1 MVVNHSWRRG
11 FAKLSLPTCLLG
23 VFFPFIIWTPLAR
36 FQPGLGDDGGNLNLV
51 QKLYVFYKCPKVKYA
66 GMMISFFL
74 FIFLYSYVILFGYRW
89 EYQIPELCLYV
100 WIGVI
105 LVGEIRELFKE
116 PSKRLKGKFRDY
128 WSSIWNKFDTVF
140 CMNAIIAFVLR
151 QFRVT
156 FWSSRIIMVVN
167 CAIYYVRVFRIYHA
181 SRSLG
186 PKLVIFQRMVSFHLM
201 SEKLRFM
208 TFCHFCNLHTTKGE
222 PGHHDARCQ
231 WSIVLVPWIQVPCA
245 LISSVIAKKKR
256 LNFEVNIFW
265 NFI

>member
-1 MVVNHSWRRG
+1 MYKYLIYLLVSFSKSILSKLDSSFFHTDPSCQMVVNHSWRRG
-11 FAKLSLPTCLLG
+11 FAKLSLPTCLFG

-140 CMNAIIAFVLR
+140 CLNAIIAFVLR

-186 PKLVIFQRMVSFHLM
+186 PKLVIFQRMVSF
-201 SEKLRFM
+201 
-208 TFCHFCNLHTTKGE
+208 N
-222 PGHHDARCQ
+222 
-231 WSIVLVPWIQVPCA
+231 
-245 LISSVIAKKKR
+245 
-256 LNFEVNIFW
+256 
-265 NFI
+265 

>member
-11 FAKLSLPTCLLG
+11 FAKLSLPTCLFG

-89 EYQIPELCLYV
+89 AQFPFYSVPELCLYV
-100 WIGVI
+100 WIAVI

-128 WSSIWNKFDTVF
+128 WSSIWNKFDTGKSLSEALLFAEHGENMLCTKIVQNVRNKF
-140 CMNAIIAFVLR
+140 CTQHVLTR
-151 QFRVT
+151 FE
-156 FWSSRIIMVVN
+156 
-167 CAIYYVRVFRIYHA
+167 
-181 SRSLG
+181 LG
-186 PKLVIFQRMVSFHLM
+186 IFM
-201 SEKLRFM
+201 
-208 TFCHFCNLHTTKGE
+208 
-222 PGHHDARCQ
+222 
-231 WSIVLVPWIQVPCA
+231 
-245 LISSVIAKKKR
+245 
-256 LNFEVNIFW
+256 
-265 NFI
+265 